1 MTIHHRAGVARL
13 QRHAPELLRV
23 LATELGCAP
32 SAICDFEMTL
42 CDTQPSQLWG
52 LHNEFLSAP
61 RLDNQVHC
69 FTALKA
75 LVEHANAEKLEGDQR
90 GGEGDVAMIALF
102 DHEEVGSDSTVG
114 AGGPIM
120 AEALRRVS
128 LCFPPKKGP
137 EEEALLLT
145 TRKSFFISADTAHAV
160 HPNYR
165 DRHDANHAV
174 ELGRGPA
181 LKFNASQRYA
191 TDAPGAARVR
201 LAAERCGVPLQA
213 YSHRADLRCGSTVG
227 PITASVTGLPTVDL
241 GAPQWAM
248 HSAREACA
256 TADPLHLRKLLE
268 ELLRS

>member
-1 MTIHHRAGVARL
+1 MDTTNSA
-13 QRHAPELLRV
+13 RHAPALLKL
-23 LATELGCAP
+23 LASELGCAVGD
-32 SAICDFEMTL
+32 IQDFELTL

-160 HPNYR
+160 HPIAGQGLNMGMRDVAALTESIVDAYR
-165 DRHDANHAV
+165 LGLDIGDDRVLARYERWRRFDNVFMAATTDVLNQ
-174 ELGRGPA
+174 LFSNDFGPM
-181 LKFNASQRYA
+181 
-191 TDAPGAARVR
+191 R
-201 LAAERCGVPLQA
+201 LAR
-213 YSHRADLRCGSTVG
+213 
-227 PITASVTGLPTVDL
+227 DL
-241 GAPQWAM
+241 GLAAINRFPPAKRFLMRHAM
-248 HSAREACA
+248 GIVGDLPRLVKGE
-256 TADPLHLRKLLE
+256 PI
-268 ELLRS
+268 